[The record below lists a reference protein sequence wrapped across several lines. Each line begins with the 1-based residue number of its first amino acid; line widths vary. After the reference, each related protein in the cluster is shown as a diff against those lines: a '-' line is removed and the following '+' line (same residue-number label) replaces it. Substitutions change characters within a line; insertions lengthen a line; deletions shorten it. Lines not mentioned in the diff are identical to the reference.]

1 MNNEERFKRMR
12 YEKIPKLIISLG
24 IPTTI
29 SMLITNIYNM
39 ADTYFVSQISL
50 SASGATGIVFAVM
63 AILQAFG
70 FMCGHGSGSNISRS
84 LGRKDEENASRF
96 ASSGLFLSF
105 CISLVLMIAG
115 LVFLEPLMRLLGST
129 DTILVEAMNYGRFI
143 FLAAPAMVMSCVCNN
158 ILRYEGR
165 AVYAM
170 VGLTFGG
177 ILNMMLDPILIFV
190 FHLGISGAGIATM
203 VAQYLSLFILLIPF
217 FRNRTASR
225 LRLSY
230 ISRNIDT
237 FINIIVTGS
246 PSLARQGLNSIS
258 TAMLNMMAKPLGDA
272 AIAAMSVVGRVS
284 NMLFSL
290 SLGIAQGFQP
300 VSSFNYGAG
309 DYKRVKESTVFTIGF
324 GTALIAVLCTLAFIN
339 APLIISLFRSEE
351 LVIEIGSAALRLM
364 CFGLLLL
371 PTVSVTN
378 MLFQGIGESKKAL
391 FVACLQSGAFFI
403 PLVVILTRAFGVNG
417 LICATPLS
425 YLLAFS
431 VALPMVV
438 KFMRNLIKRRKT
450 IDERNMESG

>member
-24 IPTTI
+24 IPTPI

-438 KFMRNLIKRRKT
+438 KFMRNLIKK
-450 IDERNMESG
+450 EENN

>member
-170 VGLTFGG
+170 VGLAFGG

-403 PLVVILTRAFGVNG
+403 PLVVILTKCFGVNG

-438 KFMRNLIKRRKT
+438 KFMRNLIKK
-450 IDERNMESG
+450 EENN

>member
-129 DTILVEAMNYGRFI
+129 DTILVEAINYGRFI

-170 VGLTFGG
+170 VGLAFGG

-438 KFMRNLIKRRKT
+438 KFMRNLIKK
-450 IDERNMESG
+450 EENN

>member
-50 SASGATGIVFAVM
+50 SASGATGVVFAVM

-438 KFMRNLIKRRKT
+438 KFMRNLIKK
-450 IDERNMESG
+450 EENN

>member
-324 GTALIAVLCTLAFIN
+324 GTALIAVLCT
-339 APLIISLFRSEE
+339 PLPPRS
-351 LVIEIGSAALRLM
+351 VPAV
-364 CFGLLLL
+364 C
-371 PTVSVTN
+371 
-378 MLFQGIGESKKAL
+378 
-391 FVACLQSGAFFI
+391 VACL
-403 PLVVILTRAFGVNG
+403 GV
-417 LICATPLS
+417 LCVFYFVYCS
-425 YLLAFS
+425 Y
-431 VALPMVV
+431 
-438 KFMRNLIKRRKT
+438 NNIKRIEKQKVRLSKKRLLT
-450 IDERNMESG
+450 

>member
-129 DTILVEAMNYGRFI
+129 DTILVEAMNYGKFI

-177 ILNMMLDPILIFV
+177 ILNMMLDPILIFI

-230 ISRNIDT
+230 ISRNVDT

-351 LVIEIGSAALRLM
+351 LVIKIGSAALRLM

-438 KFMRNLIKRRKT
+438 KFMRNLIKK
-450 IDERNMESG
+450 EENN

>member
-425 YLLAFS
+425 YLMAFS

-438 KFMRNLIKRRKT
+438 KFMRNLIKK
-450 IDERNMESG
+450 EENN

>member
-364 CFGLLLL
+364 CLGLLLL

-438 KFMRNLIKRRKT
+438 KFMRNLIKK
-450 IDERNMESG
+450 EENN

>member
-324 GTALIAVLCTLAFIN
+324 GTALIAVLCTLAFVN

-438 KFMRNLIKRRKT
+438 KFMRNLIKK
-450 IDERNMESG
+450 EENN

>member
-1 MNNEERFKRMR
+1 MNNEDRFKRMR
-12 YEKIPKLIISLG
+12 YESIPKLIISLG

-50 SASGATGIVFAVM
+50 SASGATGVVFAVM

-84 LGRKDEENASRF
+84 LGRKDEERASVF

-105 CISLVLMIAG
+105 CISVVLMILG
-115 LVFLEPLMRLLGST
+115 LIFLEPLMRLLGST
-129 DTILVEAMNYGRFI
+129 DTMLIEAMNYGRFI

-165 AVYAM
+165 AAFAM

-177 ILNMMLDPILIFV
+177 ILNMVMDPILIFI

-203 VAQYLSLFILLIPF
+203 VSQYLSLIILLIPF
-217 FRNRTASR
+217 FRNKTACK

-230 ISRNIDT
+230 ISRNVDT
-237 FINIIVTGS
+237 FINIVVTGS

-309 DYKRVKESTVFTIGF
+309 DYKRVKESTVFTVGF
-324 GTALIAVLCTLAFIN
+324 GTALIAILCTVAFIN
-339 APLIISLFRSEE
+339 APFIITLFRSEE
-351 LVIEIGSAALRLM
+351 LVIEIGTKALRLM
-364 CFGLLLL
+364 CFGLLML
-371 PTVSVTN
+371 PTVSVSN

-391 FVACLQSGAFFI
+391 FLACLQSGAFFI
-403 PLVVILTRAFGVNG
+403 PLVVILTKCFGVNG

-438 KFMRNLIKRRKT
+438 KFMRNLIKKEV
-450 IDERNMESG
+450 DNQ

>member
-309 DYKRVKESTVFTIGF
+309 DYKRVKESTIFTIGF

-438 KFMRNLIKRRKT
+438 KFMRNLIKK
-450 IDERNMESG
+450 EENN

>member
-403 PLVVILTRAFGVNG
+403 TLVVILTRAFGVNG

-438 KFMRNLIKRRKT
+438 KFMRNLIKK
-450 IDERNMESG
+450 EENN

>member
-438 KFMRNLIKRRKT
+438 KFMRNLIKKEEN
-450 IDERNMESG
+450 D

>member
-29 SMLITNIYNM
+29 SMLITKIYNM

-50 SASGATGIVFAVM
+50 SDSGATGIVFAVM

-129 DTILVEAMNYGRFI
+129 DTILVEAMNYGKFI

-230 ISRNIDT
+230 ISRNFDT

-438 KFMRNLIKRRKT
+438 KFMRNLIKK
-450 IDERNMESG
+450 EENN

>member
-129 DTILVEAMNYGRFI
+129 DTILVEAMNYGKFI

-438 KFMRNLIKRRKT
+438 KFIRNLIKK
-450 IDERNMESG
+450 EENN

>member
-105 CISLVLMIAG
+105 CISLVLMIVG

-438 KFMRNLIKRRKT
+438 KFMRNLIKK
-450 IDERNMESG
+450 EENN

>member
-158 ILRYEGR
+158 ILRYEGT

-438 KFMRNLIKRRKT
+438 KFMRNLIKK
-450 IDERNMESG
+450 EENN

>member
-364 CFGLLLL
+364 CLGLLLL

-378 MLFQGIGESKKAL
+378 MLFQGIGESKKAF

-438 KFMRNLIKRRKT
+438 KFMRNLIKK
-450 IDERNMESG
+450 EENN

>member
-403 PLVVILTRAFGVNG
+403 PLVVILTRVFGVNG

-438 KFMRNLIKRRKT
+438 KFMRNLIKK
-450 IDERNMESG
+450 EENN

>member
-425 YLLAFS
+425 YFLAFS

-438 KFMRNLIKRRKT
+438 KFMRNLIKK
-450 IDERNMESG
+450 EENN

>member
-170 VGLTFGG
+170 VGLAFGG

-203 VAQYLSLFILLIPF
+203 FAQYLSLFILLIPF

-403 PLVVILTRAFGVNG
+403 PLVVILTGAFGVNG

-438 KFMRNLIKRRKT
+438 KFMRNLIKK
-450 IDERNMESG
+450 EENN

>member
-129 DTILVEAMNYGRFI
+129 DTILVEAINYGRFI

-170 VGLTFGG
+170 VGLAFGG

-403 PLVVILTRAFGVNG
+403 PLVVILTGAFGVNG

-438 KFMRNLIKRRKT
+438 KFMRNLIKK
-450 IDERNMESG
+450 EENN

>member
-170 VGLTFGG
+170 VGLAFGG

-364 CFGLLLL
+364 CLGLLLL

-438 KFMRNLIKRRKT
+438 KFMRNLIKK
-450 IDERNMESG
+450 EENN

>member
-339 APLIISLFRSEE
+339 APSIISLFRSEE

-438 KFMRNLIKRRKT
+438 KFMRNLIKK
-450 IDERNMESG
+450 EENN

>member
-105 CISLVLMIAG
+105 CISLVLMIVG

-203 VAQYLSLFILLIPF
+203 VAQYLSLLILLIPF

-438 KFMRNLIKRRKT
+438 KFMRNLIKK
-450 IDERNMESG
+450 EENN

>member
-431 VALPMVV
+431 AALPMVV
-438 KFMRNLIKRRKT
+438 KFMRNLIKK
-450 IDERNMESG
+450 EENN

>member
-39 ADTYFVSQISL
+39 ADTYFVSHISL

-324 GTALIAVLCTLAFIN
+324 GTALIAILCTLAFIN

-371 PTVSVTN
+371 PMVSVTN

-438 KFMRNLIKRRKT
+438 KFMRNLIKK
-450 IDERNMESG
+450 EENN

>member
-425 YLLAFS
+425 YLLSFS

-438 KFMRNLIKRRKT
+438 KFMRNLIKK
-450 IDERNMESG
+450 EENN

>member
-290 SLGIAQGFQP
+290 SLGITQGFQP

-438 KFMRNLIKRRKT
+438 KFMRNLIKK
-450 IDERNMESG
+450 EENN

>member
-170 VGLTFGG
+170 VGLIFGG

-438 KFMRNLIKRRKT
+438 KFMRNLIKK
-450 IDERNMESG
+450 EENN

>member
-29 SMLITNIYNM
+29 TMLITNIYNM

-129 DTILVEAMNYGRFI
+129 DTILVEAINYGRFI

-438 KFMRNLIKRRKT
+438 KFMRNLIKK
-450 IDERNMESG
+450 EENN

>member
-129 DTILVEAMNYGRFI
+129 DTILVEAINYGRFI

-438 KFMRNLIKRRKT
+438 KFMRNLIKK
-450 IDERNMESG
+450 EENN

>member
-425 YLLAFS
+425 YLLAFI
-431 VALPMVV
+431 VITH
-438 KFMRNLIKRRKT
+438 KHF
-450 IDERNMESG
+450 

>member
-143 FLAAPAMVMSCVCNN
+143 FLTAPAMVMSCVCNN

-438 KFMRNLIKRRKT
+438 KFMRNLIKK
-450 IDERNMESG
+450 EENN

>member
-403 PLVVILTRAFGVNG
+403 PLVVILTGAFGVNG

-438 KFMRNLIKRRKT
+438 KFMRNLIKK
-450 IDERNMESG
+450 EENN

>member
-190 FHLGISGAGIATM
+190 IHLGISGAGIATM

-258 TAMLNMMAKPLGDA
+258 TAMLNMMAKLLGDA

-438 KFMRNLIKRRKT
+438 KFMRNLIKK
-450 IDERNMESG
+450 EENN

>member
-203 VAQYLSLFILLIPF
+203 VAKYLSLFILLIHF
-217 FRNRTASR
+217 FRNMTASR

-237 FINIIVTGS
+237 FTNIIVTGS

-438 KFMRNLIKRRKT
+438 KFMRNLIKK
-450 IDERNMESG
+450 EENN

>member
-225 LRLSY
+225 LRISY

-438 KFMRNLIKRRKT
+438 KFMRNLIKK
-450 IDERNMESG
+450 EENN